1 LPLSLH
7 PDVSPDPT
15 LTLLPDSFDRPEL
28 SLSELLFALARSR
41 RMIAWSVLIAALSA
55 TVVAFLLPV
64 EFTAEAVIM
73 TPQEAESSLSSMAQA
88 AGGGA
93 GGALAGF
100 GLLSAFG
107 LRNPSDLYVG
117 ILESRT
123 IADFLI
129 DRFHLLQVYGY
140 KTKQQARKRLKKNT
154 TIRAGK
160 DTLIHILVQDR
171 DPQRAAAMANTYL
184 EQLGLR
190 NSRAALSEA
199 SHRRSFF
206 ESQLLK
212 EKDLLADAEVALK
225 NTQQKTGL
233 LVPTQQAEVMLR
245 SAAQLH
251 TEILT
256 REAQLSAMKTYVS
269 DQNPRY
275 QAVQKQLATLQSELA
290 SLQKGDQSDDSD
302 LPVRKLP
309 QAGLEY
315 LRKYREVKYHE
326 LLYEALAKQFEA
338 ARLDEARTAPSLQ
351 IVDSAVTPERKS
363 WPPRALI
370 VAGSSFLALFCSSV
384 LALYRAGRPSL
395 P

>member
-1 LPLSLH
+1 
-7 PDVSPDPT
+7 
-15 LTLLPDSFDRPEL
+15 
-28 SLSELLFALARSR
+28 
-41 RMIAWSVLIAALSA
+41 
-55 TVVAFLLPV
+55 
-64 EFTAEAVIM
+64 
-73 TPQEAESSLSSMAQA
+73 
-88 AGGGA
+88 
-93 GGALAGF
+93 
-100 GLLSAFG
+100 LSAFG